1 MVLQRVQLIIPA
13 MCGEKLLVSPLLQDL
28 AARQHDD
35 VICVLDGGEAVC
47 HDEHGADAAHLF
59 QRILNQKLRLSVD
72 VGGSLVQDHDAGL
85 MQDGAGK
92 AEQLALAR

>member
-1 MVLQRVQLIIPA
+1 M
-13 MCGEKLLVSPLLQDL
+13 
-28 AARQHDD
+28 
-35 VICVLDGGEAVC
+35 C

-72 VGGSLVQDHDAGL
+72 VGGGLVQNHDAGL

-92 AEQLALAR
+92 TEQLALAR

>member
-1 MVLQRVQLIIPA
+1 
-13 MCGEKLLVSPLLQDL
+13 MCGEKLLVSSLLQDF

-35 VICVLDGGEAVC
+35 VICVLNGGEAVC
-47 HDEHGADAAHLF
+47 HDEHRADAAHLF

-72 VGGSLVQDHDAGL
+72 VGGGLVQNHNAGL

>member
-1 MVLQRVQLIIPA
+1 M
-13 MCGEKLLVSPLLQDL
+13 
-28 AARQHDD
+28 
-35 VICVLDGGEAVC
+35 C

-72 VGGSLVQDHDAGL
+72 VGGGLVQDHDAGL

-92 AEQLALAR
+92 AEQLALTR